1 MYKQGSEAIGPTEA
15 AASGAGAPLP
25 PASRAPAL
33 VQTLAMLRDP
43 VGYLERRRRRLG
55 PVFSARILSMCRLVY
70 VAEPELAREIYR
82 TDRGTS
88 RAGEVREDFLAP
100 LVGSHSLLTLDGEQW
115 LRHRKLL
122 GPAMHGARIER
133 YRDEI
138 AAIAAAEI
146 ERWPLGEP
154 LELRPRMQAIT
165 LEVILRLVFGIAD
178 AQRLERMHRLLPPLL
193 EGPQW
198 FVLWLLPRPAR
209 DRLLRS
215 AVLARI
221 VPRNPLTR
229 FRAGV
234 RELDAILYEEIAR
247 RRASGV
253 ADGHDMLSVMLATGE
268 GEGEP
273 LSDEE
278 LRDELVTLLFAGHET
293 TATALAWAFERLVRS
308 PSALGRLEG
317 ELRNGSETYLDA
329 VAKETLRARPV
340 VIDTPRL
347 LDEPL
352 RLDGYEVPAGWYVA
366 PAVPL
371 VQRAT
376 SRYRDPDTFRPE
388 RFLGPDPPVDAWIP
402 FGGGKRRCIGSH
414 LALLE
419 LKTVIAEVLGRLRV
433 EAAAPAPERQM
444 VRHVTLVPEHGSRV
458 VAHPRN

>member
-1 MYKQGSEAIGPTEA
+1 MDA
-15 AASGAGAPLP
+15 AAAGGAGAPLP

-43 VGYLERRRRRLG
+43 GGYFESSRRRLG
-55 PVFSARILSMCRLVY
+55 PVFRARILSMPRLVY
-70 VAEPELAREIYR
+70 VAEPELAREVYR

-88 RAGEVREDFLAP
+88 RAGEVREEFLAP
-100 LVGSHSLLTLDGEQW
+100 LVGSHSLLTLEGEQW

-138 AAIAAAEI
+138 AAIAATEI
-146 ERWPLGEP
+146 ERWPRDEP
-154 LELRPRMQAIT
+154 FELRPRMQAIT

-178 AQRLERMHRLLPPLL
+178 AQRLDLMHRLLPPLL
-193 EGPQW
+193 EGPHW

-209 DRLLRS
+209 DRLLGSGGLGR
-215 AVLARI
+215 LI
-221 VPRNPLTR
+221 PRNPLAR
-229 FRAGV
+229 FQAGV

-247 RRASGV
+247 RRRGADE
-253 ADGHDMLSVMLATGE
+253 DGHDMLAVMLATGG
-268 GEGEP
+268 GEGDP
-273 LSDEE
+273 LADEE

-293 TATALAWAFERLVRS
+293 TATALAWAFERLLRS

-317 ELRNGSETYLDA
+317 ELRTGSQTYLDA

-371 VQRAT
+371 VHSAA
-376 SRYRDPDTFRPE
+376 SRYRDPDVFRPE
-388 RFLGPDPPVDAWIP
+388 RFLGADPPTDAWIP

-419 LKTVIAEVLGRLRV
+419 LKTVIAEVMSRVRL
-433 EAAAPAPERQM
+433 EAAAPAPERPV
-444 VRHVTLVPEHGSRV
+444 VRHVTLVPEHGTRV
-458 VAHPRN
+458 VARPRA